1 MKKVFVTFLAV
12 ASVIACTKSNVEF
25 EETTEIGL
33 KPVAHNVTK
42 SMMTGNS
49 FVKTE
54 SFNVWAF
61 YKQLPALTT
70 IENWQAAT
78 NVEQTTYIDEKEF
91 INNDDTTW
99 KGATSYYWPK
109 VGSLL
114 FTAYY
119 PRTVADKVTY
129 EFSDAVV
136 ADNKETVPAKNQ
148 MVITDYQPSS
158 VSSTGYSED
167 LMYANMTASSY
178 SANNV
183 TLTFKHALSW
193 ISVVLVKSDATPDDA
208 TITVSSVEFT
218 FV

>member
-1 MKKVFVTFLAV
+1 M
-12 ASVIACTKSNVEF
+12 
-25 EETTEIGL
+25 
-33 KPVAHNVTK
+33 
-42 SMMTGNS
+42 
-49 FVKTE
+49 
-54 SFNVWAF
+54 
-61 YKQLPALTT
+61 
-70 IENWQAAT
+70 
-78 NVEQTTYIDEKEF
+78 
-91 INNDDTTW
+91 
-99 KGATSYYWPK
+99 
-109 VGSLL
+109 
-114 FTAYY
+114 
-119 PRTVADKVTY
+119 TY

-218 FV
+218 NVKPQGDAVVEGANEIVWTPEGTAANVNVVKSTETLAKDNSTPLKYEPLFIPQPMTTMVITYTIESTDGSSFQETKTVALSGLKTDDTDKWEAGKHYTYTITIGTSEILIEPKVTDWAQVAYSIPVE